1 MGQPVTV
8 ITKPTPNPSVVRF
21 ETNRTLTGMAGER
34 YVEGQEIND
43 DRPPDVLAQ
52 RFFEHGGVKR
62 VHVAS
67 NVVTVELDET
77 GVVEELA
84 EILEDL
90 YTHWREGMVPE
101 VPTGTAG

>member
-21 ETNRTLTGMAGER
+21 ETNRSLTGMAGER

-43 DRPPDVLAQ
+43 DRPPDVLAK
-52 RFFEHGGVKR
+52 RFFEHGGVKSM
-62 VHVAS
+62 HVS
-67 NVVTVELDET
+67 VNVVTVQIDET

-90 YTHWREGMVPE
+90 YTFYGEGVVPE